1 MPDVRLVTATE
12 LPVPDTDMP
21 LVVAALRDRGVHVA
35 VDDWRDASVDWSD
48 ARVTVLRSPWDY
60 VDHLAEFLAWVDRVD
75 TVTNLWNPAA
85 VLRWNTHKSYLL
97 DLGARGA
104 PVVPTV
110 MLTHGGAAAL
120 DGIADAQGWN
130 ALVVKPAVGVG
141 GEGAGRFDVG
151 DPAGQDH
158 LDDLLARGDVLVQ
171 QFAPAIVSEGECSV
185 VVFDGVVS
193 HALRKQAAPGEFR
206 IHEEHGGRTDAC
218 TPTAGQVELAERL
231 WRALPA
237 PSLYARMDMVQIGG
251 QWHVLEVEA
260 TEPALFLDRVPPAA
274 TDRLADAVKSRLSR
288 LS

>member
-12 LPVPDTDMP
+12 LPVADTDMP
-21 LVVAALRDRGVHVA
+21 LVVAALRDRGVTVA
-35 VDDWRDASVDWSD
+35 VDDWRDDAVDWAD
-48 ARVTVLRSPWDY
+48 TGVTVVRSPWDY

-75 TVTNLWNPAA
+75 AVTNLWNPAA

-110 MLTHGGAAAL
+110 MLTQGGAAAL

-141 GEGAGRFDVG
+141 GDGAGRFDVG
-151 DPAGQDH
+151 DRAGQQH
-158 LDDLLARGDVLVQ
+158 LDDLLRAGDVLVQ
-171 QFAPAIVSEGECSV
+171 QFAPAIVDEGEFSIV
-185 VVFDGVVS
+185 MFDGVVS
-193 HALRKQAAPGEFR
+193 HALRKQVASGEFR
-206 IHEEHGGRTDAC
+206 IHEERGGRTDEC
-218 TPTAGQVELAERL
+218 TPTVGQVELAERL

-237 PSLYARMDMVQIGG
+237 PALYARMDMVQFAG

-260 TEPALFLDRVPPAA
+260 TEPALWLGQVAPAA
-274 TDRLADAVKSRLSR
+274 TDRLADAVVTRLAR
-288 LS
+288 LR

>member
-21 LVVAALRDRGVHVA
+21 LVVDALRTRGATVA
-35 VDDWRDASVDWSD
+35 VDDWHDAAVDWADASVTI
-48 ARVTVLRSPWDY
+48 VRSPWDY
-60 VDHLAEFLAWVDRVD
+60 VDHLDEFLAWVDRVD
-75 TVTNLWNPAA
+75 AATNLWNPAA

-110 MLTHGGAAAL
+110 MLTRGGAAAL

-130 ALVVKPAVGVG
+130 AVVVKPAVGVG
-141 GEGAGRFDVG
+141 GVGAGRFDVG
-151 DPAGQDH
+151 DAAGQRH
-158 LDDLLARGDVLVQ
+158 LDDLLRAGDVLVQ
-171 QFAPAIVSEGECSV
+171 QFASAIVTEGECSV

-193 HALRKQAAPGEFR
+193 HTLRKRAAPGEFR
-206 IHEEHGGRTDAC
+206 IHEERGGRTDVVS
-218 TPTAGQVELAERL
+218 PTAGQVELAERL

-237 PSLYARMDMVQIGG
+237 PTLYARMDMVQFGG

-260 TEPALFLDRVPPAA
+260 TEPALWLDQAPAAA
-274 TDRLADAVKSRLSR
+274 TDRLADAVMARLH
-288 LS
+288 

>member
-1 MPDVRLVTATE
+1 MPDVRLVTTTN

-21 LVVAALRDRGVHVA
+21 LVVDALRARGATVA
-35 VDDWRDASVDWSD
+35 IDDWRDAAVDWSD
-48 ARVTVLRSPWDY
+48 APVTVVRSPWDY
-60 VDHLAEFLAWVDRVD
+60 VDHLTDFLAWVDRAEP
-75 TVTNLWNPAA
+75 VTNLWNPATI
-85 VLRWNTHKSYLL
+85 LRWNTHKSYLL

-110 MLTHGGAAAL
+110 MLTQGGAASL

-151 DPAGQDH
+151 DPAGQAH
-158 LDDLLARGDVLVQ
+158 LDALLVRGDVLVQ
-171 QFAPAIVSEGECSV
+171 QFAEAIVTDGECSV

-193 HALRKQAAPGEFR
+193 HALRKQAGPGEFR

-237 PSLYARMDMVQIGG
+237 PALYARMDMVQLAG

-260 TEPALFLDRVPPAA
+260 TEPSLFLDRVPAAA
-274 TDRLADAVKSRLSR
+274 TDRLAEAVMARLR
-288 LS
+288 

>member
-1 MPDVRLVTATE
+1 MPDVRLVTATD

-21 LVVAALRDRGVHVA
+21 LVVSALRDRGAIVA
-35 VDDWRDASVDWSD
+35 VDDWRAAAVDWAD
-48 ARVTVLRSPWDY
+48 ARVTVVRSPWDY

-75 TVTNLWNPAA
+75 AVTNLWNPAA

-141 GEGAGRFDVG
+141 GDGAGRFDVG
-151 DPAGQDH
+151 DPAGQRH
-158 LDDLLARGDVLVQ
+158 LDDLLRAGDVLVQ
-171 QFAPAIVSEGECSV
+171 QFAPAIVSDGEYSV
-185 VVFDGVVS
+185 VMFDGVVS
-193 HALRKQAAPGEFR
+193 HALRKRVASGEFR
-206 IHEEHGGRTDAC
+206 IHEERGGRTDEC

-237 PSLYARMDMVQIGG
+237 SALYARMDMVQLAG

-260 TEPALFLDRVPPAA
+260 TEPALWLDQVSPAA
-274 TDRLADAVKSRLSR
+274 TDRLADAVMARLR
-288 LS
+288 